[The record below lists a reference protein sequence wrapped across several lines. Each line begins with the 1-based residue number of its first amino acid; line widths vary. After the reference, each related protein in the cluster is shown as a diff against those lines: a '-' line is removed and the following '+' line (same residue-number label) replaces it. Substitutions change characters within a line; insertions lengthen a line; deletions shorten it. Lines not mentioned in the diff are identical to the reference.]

1 MARSSRRQRI
11 LSRVSL
17 QAQAVQSTGTHTSV
31 SEREMTLKEQLEAA
45 GERPLTKDEIE
56 DLFGDVPT
64 DDEG

>member
-1 MARSSRRQRI
+1 
-11 LSRVSL
+11 
-17 QAQAVQSTGTHTSV
+17 
-31 SEREMTLKEQLEAA
+31 MTLKEQLEAA